1 MSQAE
6 FRTNIRKLSAL
17 LTSATLLSIGLVA
30 FGTLN
35 TAKAVTAGEFD
46 FAACVENQ
54 GEGSVMILMDES
66 GTVYGAN
73 GQPPSDPDNLRI
85 AGAEILIDDLLTLS
99 EQTGSDINL
108 NLAGFGDN
116 FVSKTGAQEWAT
128 ISGSNG
134 ESTASNI
141 KQAAREGFES
151 RPTDGNEIE
160 TDFWT
165 AVTGAR
171 ESFEQVGGCKLLVMF
186 KDGFDFQVFD
196 KDASSEFAIEE
207 INELLLRRSYSA
219 SVEAGELAVADL
231 CRPQGLADGLR
242 SDEIFT
248 VSVGLGAGDFS
259 QLESFTE
266 NPDVDCGERPG
277 FGALLRAENPG
288 DLVNIFTRTLDP
300 SFTPATFTSNFNFE
314 MNQALASINIVTS
327 GMSPFDRFFIS
338 PPESC
343 STSGAQEFDRA
354 SARGGG
360 QFGPGVTWRGTSYGQ
375 GEALKV
381 LISRDVGELGTE
393 ECWNG
398 IWEVDPGTQAKSS
411 VTLDAD
417 LEPFALFAD
426 DDSTFVIGQEDFEFQ
441 SLVRRSS
448 APNQIGQNGLP
459 GFTQEDLHPSIRIDL
474 QGGLFD
480 RKGNQVAA
488 AFQTNLTES
497 DLGRLDSIQLSDN
510 IPVGTYTFRLN
521 LGVDVEDLNIDL
533 RDISWERTVVLEGAI
548 PIPIA
553 EGQLAFGDIV
563 GREQATGEF
572 EISSVADE
580 PLFFDIEDI
589 ELLTFES
596 PQGSTG
602 YQLVS
607 DQSTF
612 RIEPNDTSQFEIGL
626 IPISEEEVRFAG
638 PVSGELLISLRSEN
652 GEIAGSYIIPVEFS
666 ANQIPDENIF
676 IKIGVVALLMFLGAL
691 LTAAALWLVGYR
703 ISRFPKESEIWEKG
717 LQSVT
722 IPVDITE
729 NSISLRDTI
738 PDISDQRWS
747 QIDLDGRKNARLG
760 ELTLRATSPG
770 LSLAGTGY
778 ALLSDSSKA
787 GWGSSGD
794 SIEFSAR
801 DQVPRMGLGL
811 QSNYL
816 IAIDRADLPED
827 GQLPGSIP
835 GIITLVSNI
844 DSRPEQLE
852 QIVEDASRDANEIMP
867 AILGSSKPTKT
878 RKKKK
883 TEDTD
888 SESLDSSFQVDF

>member
-1 MSQAE
+1 MLQGRFIE
-6 FRTNIRKLSAL
+6 NFRKLGSG
-17 LTSATLLSIGLVA
+17 LLSLVLATIGVIGIGPTQEALA
-30 FGTLN
+30 E
-35 TAKAVTAGEFD
+35 TAEDFD

-54 GEGSVMILMDES
+54 GVGSVMILMDES

-85 AGAEILIDDLLTLS
+85 AGAELLIDDLLTLS
-99 EQTGSDINL
+99 EQTGSDINV

-128 ISGSNG
+128 ISPTNG
-134 ESTASNI
+134 ESTSSSL
-141 KQAAREGFES
+141 KQSAREGFEN

-171 ESFEQVGGCKLLVMF
+171 NSFGQVDGCKLLVMF

-196 KDASSEFAIEE
+196 KDASSEFAVEE
-207 INELLLRRSYSA
+207 INDLLLRRSYSA

-242 SDEIFT
+242 ADEIFT

-259 QLESFTE
+259 QLEAFTE
-266 NPDVDCGERPG
+266 NPDIDCGEREG
-277 FGALLRAENPG
+277 YGALLRAEDPG

-300 SFTPATFTSNFNFE
+300 SFTPATFRSNFNFE
-314 MNQALASINIVTS
+314 MNQALTSINIVTS

-338 PPESC
+338 PPASC
-343 STSGAQEFDRA
+343 GTSGAQEFDRA
-354 SARGGG
+354 SARSGGE
-360 QFGPGVTWRGTSYGQ
+360 FGPGVTWRGTSYGQ

-381 LISRDVGELGTE
+381 LISREIGELGTE
-393 ECWNG
+393 DCWKG
-398 IWEVDPGTQAKSS
+398 TWEIDPGTQAKSS

-417 LEPFALFAD
+417 LEPFALFSEDA
-426 DDSTFVIGQEDFEFQ
+426 STFTIGQEDLQFQ

-448 APNQIGQNGLP
+448 SPNQLGQQGLP
-459 GFTQEDLHPSIRIDL
+459 GFTQEDLHPSIRL
-474 QGGLFD
+474 SMQGGLFD
-480 RKGNQVAA
+480 RNGNQVASA
-488 AFQTNLTES
+488 YQSTLTETE
-497 DLGRLDSIQLSDN
+497 LGRLDSIRLIDN

-521 LGVDVEDLNIDL
+521 LGVDVEGLNIDL
-533 RDISWERTVVLEGAI
+533 RDISWERTIALEGAI
-548 PIPIA
+548 PVP
-553 EGQLAFGDIV
+553 LADGRLSFGDII

-580 PLFFDIEDI
+580 PLFFDLDSI
-589 ELLTFES
+589 ELVTFES

-602 YQLVS
+602 YRLVS
-607 DQSTF
+607 NESTF
-612 RIEPNDTSQFEIGL
+612 RIEPNGTTQFEIGL
-626 IPISEEEVRFAG
+626 VPATDEEVRFAG
-638 PVSGELLISLRSEN
+638 PISGELLIGLRDEN
-652 GEIAGSYIIPVEFS
+652 GEIAGSYIIPVEFT

-676 IKIGVVALLMFLGAL
+676 IKIGAVALLMLLGAL
-691 LTAAALWLVGYR
+691 LTAGALWLVGYR

-722 IPVDITE
+722 MPVEISESSITL
-729 NSISLRDTI
+729 NDTI

-747 QIDLDGRKNARLG
+747 QIDLDGRKTARLG

-770 LSLAGTGY
+770 MSLAGTGF
-778 ALLSDSSKA
+778 ALLSDPSKA

-794 SIEFSAR
+794 SIEFSPK
-801 DQVPRMGLGL
+801 DQIPRMGLGL

-816 IAIDRADLPED
+816 VTIDRADLPED
-827 GQLPGSIP
+827 GQIPSSIP
-835 GIITLVSNI
+835 GTITLVSNI
-844 DSRPEQLE
+844 DSRPEQLD
-852 QIVEDASRDANEIMP
+852 QLVEDASRDANEIVP
-867 AILGSSKPTKT
+867 AILNSSKPSRK
-878 RKKKK
+878 RKKNNK
-883 TEDTD
+883 EEQD
-888 SESLDSSFQVDF
+888 SENLDSSFQVDF